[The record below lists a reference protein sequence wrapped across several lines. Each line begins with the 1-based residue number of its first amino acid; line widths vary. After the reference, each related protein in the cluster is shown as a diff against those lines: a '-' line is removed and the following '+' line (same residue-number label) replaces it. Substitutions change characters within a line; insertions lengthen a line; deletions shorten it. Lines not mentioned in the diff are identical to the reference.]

1 MLSLADRVQDML
13 AAGVGSAWQ
22 RNRDGAIVADRQVN
36 VRIALRLVGCAPSYD
51 EFSLRMLING
61 RPLDDAASLAAWL
74 RIDEQYGF
82 RPTRDFFDAVLINEA
97 RRNSFHPVRAYLDG
111 LHWDGVPRIDRWL
124 KTYCGAKDNKF
135 IRGVGRLALIAA
147 VRRVRQPGCVVDE
160 MLVLVDERQST
171 DKSSAL
177 RALCP
182 DPAWFTDSLHLGGG
196 DKEAIARLAGKWI
209 VEASEPAGLR
219 RGDIDSMEAFLS
231 RQVDPARRAYRR
243 FPTEAPR
250 QCVFIGTTKEPVFLK
265 DSENRRY
272 WLVRAG
278 RFDAAAIAR
287 DRDQLWA
294 EAAAAEA
301 EGESIRLDR
310 KLWPRTTKLQEEQA
324 VDPWL
329 YTIEEVLG
337 NMTGRIATASLF
349 EILML
354 PQGVKRPDMSSRL
367 ASCMRELGWDNNQGK
382 VIKIG
387 GRVCRGYLRGTGNER
402 WHEITVSVDP
412 IARKAT
418 ARVRARAAEYE
429 AANTAGGTKDPANA
443 PGLDVRF

>member
-1 MLSLADRVQDML
+1 MGLLTSMVRA
-13 AAGVGSAWQ
+13 AAGWELNAE
-22 RNRDGAIVADRQVN
+22 GAIVAKSQAN
-36 VRIALRLVGCAPSYD
+36 VRLALRQARYAPTYD
-51 EFSLRMLING
+51 EFSHRMLIDG

-74 RIDEQYGF
+74 RIDEQFKF
-82 RPTRDFFDAVLINEA
+82 RPSRDFFDEVLIDEA
-97 RRNSFHPVRAYLDG
+97 HRNSFHPVRAYLDG
-111 LHWDGVPRIDRWL
+111 PHWDGVPRIDRWL

-135 IRGVGRLALIAA
+135 TRGVGRLALIAA

-160 MLVLVDERQST
+160 MLVLVDERQGT

-182 DPAWFTDSLHLGGG
+182 DPAWFTDSLPLGGG

-219 RGDIDSMEAFLS
+219 RGDIESVKAFLS
-231 RQVDPARRAYRR
+231 RQVDPARRAYGR

-250 QCVFIGTTKEPVFLK
+250 QCVFFGTTKEPVFLK

-310 KLWPRTTKLQEEQA
+310 KLWPRARKAHDEHKA

-329 YTIEEVLG
+329 YTIEKVLG
-337 NMTGRIATASLF
+337 NMTGRISTASVF

-354 PQGVKRPDMSSRL
+354 PEGVKRPDMGSRL

-387 GRVCRGYLRGTGNER
+387 GRVCRGYLRGKGNER
-402 WHEITVSVDP
+402 RTDITVSVDP
-412 IARKAT
+412 IARMAT
-418 ARVRARAAEYE
+418 ATV
-429 AANTAGGTKDPANA
+429 AANTAGGTKDPANVHG
-443 PGLDVRF
+443 PDLSF

>member
-1 MLSLADRVQDML
+1 MTIASMVL
-13 AAGVGSAWQ
+13 AAVGWELNAE
-22 RNRDGAIVADRQVN
+22 GAIVAKSQAN
-36 VRIALRLVGCAPSYD
+36 VRLALRLARYAPTYD
-51 EFSLRMLING
+51 EFSHRMLIDG

-74 RIDEQYGF
+74 RIDERFRF
-82 RPTRDFFDAVLINEA
+82 RPSRDFFDAVLIDEA
-97 RRNSFHPVRAYLDG
+97 HRNCFHSVRAYLDG

-135 IRGVGRLALIAA
+135 TRGVGRLALIAA

-160 MLVLVDERQST
+160 MLVLVDERRGT

-182 DPAWFTDSLHLGGG
+182 VPAWFTDSLPLGGG
-196 DKEAIARLAGKWI
+196 DKEAIARVAGKWI

-219 RGDIDSMEAFLS
+219 RGDIESMKAFLS
-231 RQVDPARRAYRR
+231 RQVDPARRAYGR
-243 FPTEAPR
+243 FPTEVPR

-265 DSENRRY
+265 DSENPRY

-287 DRDQLWA
+287 DGDQLWA

-310 KLWPRTTKLQEEQA
+310 MLWPRARKLQEEQA

-354 PQGVKRPDMSSRL
+354 PEGVKRPDMCSRL
-367 ASCMRELGWDNNQGK
+367 ASCMRKLGWDNNQGK

-412 IARKAT
+412 IARKA
-418 ARVRARAAEYE
+418 RAT
-429 AANTAGGTKDPANA
+429 AANTAGGTTDPANVHGPDA
-443 PGLDVRF
+443 SF

>member
-1 MLSLADRVQDML
+1 MLIDRLNDV
-13 AAGVGSAWQ
+13 AAEGIGSAWQ
-22 RNRDGAIVADRQVN
+22 RNRDGAIVAKSQVN
-36 VRIALRLVGCAPSYD
+36 VRIALRLVGYAPSYD
-51 EFSLRMLING
+51 EFTHRMLIDG

-74 RIDEQYGF
+74 RIDERFRF
-82 RPTRDFFDAVLINEA
+82 RPSRDFFYAVLIDEA
-97 RRNSFHPVRAYLDG
+97 HRNCFHSVRAYLDG

-124 KTYCGAKDNKF
+124 KTYCGAKDSKF
-135 IRGVGRLALIAA
+135 TRGVGRLALIAA

-160 MLVLVDERQST
+160 MLVLVDERRGT

-182 DPAWFTDSLHLGGG
+182 DPAWFTDSLPLGGG

-209 VEASEPAGLR
+209 VEASEPAALR
-219 RGDIDSMEAFLS
+219 RGDIESMKAFLS
-231 RQVDPARRAYRR
+231 RQVDPARRAYGR

-250 QCVFIGTTKEPVFLK
+250 QCVFFGTTKEPVFLK
-265 DSENRRY
+265 DSENRCY
-272 WLVRAG
+272 WPRAG

-310 KLWPRTTKLQEEQA
+310 KLWPRARKAHDEHKA
-324 VDPWL
+324 IDPWRDR
-329 YTIEEVLG
+329 IEKVLG
-337 NMTGRIATASLF
+337 NMTGRIATASVF

-354 PQGVKRPDMSSRL
+354 PEGVKRPDMSSRL
-367 ASCMRELGWDNNQGK
+367 ASCMRELGWENNQGK

-402 WHEITVSVDP
+402 RIDITVSVDP

-418 ARVRARAAEYE
+418 ATVA
-429 AANTAGGTKDPANA
+429 AANTAGGTKDPANV
-443 PGLDVRF
+443 PGPDLSF

>member
-1 MLSLADRVQDML
+1 MLSDRIDDALA
-13 AAGVGSAWQ
+13 GGIGSAWQ
-22 RNRDGAIVADRQVN
+22 RNRDGAIVANRQAN
-36 VRIALRLVGCAPSYD
+36 VRIALRLANYALRYD

-61 RPLDDAASLAAWL
+61 RPLDDAASIAAWL
-74 RIDEQYGF
+74 GIDERFKF
-82 RPTRDFFDAVLINEA
+82 RPSRELFDAVVINEA
-97 RRNSFHPVRAYLDG
+97 HRNSFHPVREYLDG

-124 KTYCGAKDNKF
+124 KTYGGAKDNKYT
-135 IRGVGRLALIAA
+135 RAVGRLALIAA

-160 MLVLVDERQST
+160 MLVLVDERQGT
-171 DKSSAL
+171 DKSSTL

-196 DKEAIARLAGKWI
+196 DKEAIERLAGKWI

-219 RGDIDSMEAFLS
+219 RGDIESMKAFLS
-231 RQVDPARRAYRR
+231 RQVDPARRAYGR

-329 YTIEEVLG
+329 YTIGEVLG
-337 NMTGRIATASLF
+337 NMTGRIATASVF

-354 PQGVKRPDMSSRL
+354 PEGVKRPDMSSRL
-367 ASCMRELGWDNNQGK
+367 A
-382 VIKIG
+382 
-387 GRVCRGYLRGTGNER
+387 
-402 WHEITVSVDP
+402 
-412 IARKAT
+412 
-418 ARVRARAAEYE
+418 
-429 AANTAGGTKDPANA
+429 
-443 PGLDVRF
+443 